1 MEVFRRLQIWLRRRA
16 WQFASARRDLP
27 VDASASAAPHTSLTE
42 RVAATQS
49 ADFYGQDYF
58 DRPKAIAQDSG
69 YAGYSPHEPAIVAAI
84 HIVTTYFQPR
94 RLLDVG
100 CAKGYVVDGLRQR
113 GIDAWG
119 IDFSPYAIAAAPAA
133 VRRYVSVGDAAD
145 IHFPDDAF
153 DLVICLET
161 LEHLTIERATRAAA
175 ELYRVTA
182 DKLWLTIPSM
192 GVNDFGPPDGW
203 PQGKIREE
211 ALWRYLDS
219 HACPDPA
226 ELDDLMLDPQGYPIH
241 GHLIA
246 ASYRWW
252 TELFTRQGFVRCGQ
266 IERRLN
272 QQEPLLRQGLWN
284 SYVFVKPPPSDASAT
299 AQEAAIE
306 RILAARLTS
315 EVGSFAQATTGD
327 AIVYQAEAGAVPGL
341 LVRGPGLPL
350 PPGRYTATF
359 HLDAPGAAAI
369 ANPWTELAV
378 VDIRSTQGE
387 KIHALRTLRAR
398 DLNDGVSHEVQLTFA
413 SDGEPDFE
421 FRIWFSGPCALRAP
435 DRLLQLVRT

>member
-1 MEVFRRLQIWLRRRA
+1 MTILQRLRTWVREHIIGKTFSHHDRA
-16 WQFASARRDLP
+16 PGDSA
-27 VDASASAAPHTSLTE
+27 VSAASLAE
-42 RVAATQS
+42 RAAATQS
-49 ADFYGQDYF
+49 ASFYDQSYYE
-58 DRPKAIAQDSG
+58 RPKAIAQESG
-69 YAGYSPHEPAIVAAI
+69 YAGYSPHEPAVVAAI

-94 RLLDVG
+94 RVLDVG
-100 CAKGYVVDGLRQR
+100 CAKGYVVDGLRR
-113 GIDAWG
+113 RRIDAWG

-133 VRRYVSVGDAAD
+133 VRHYVSVGDAAD
-145 IHFPDDAF
+145 IHFPDNSF

-161 LEHLTIERATRAAA
+161 LEHLTVERAIQAAA

-203 PQGKIREE
+203 PQSKIREE

-252 TELFTRQGFVRCGQ
+252 TELFTRQGFMRCGQ

-272 QQEPLLRQGLWN
+272 QQESLLRQGLWN
-284 SYVFVKPPPSDASAT
+284 SYVFVKPPISGASLT

-315 EVGSFAQATTGD
+315 EVGTPMPAAMDD
-327 AIVYQAEAGAVPGL
+327 AVVYQAEAGAVPGL
-341 LVRGPGLPL
+341 LVRGPRLPL

-359 HLDAPGAAAI
+359 HLDTPGADTI
-369 ANPWTELAV
+369 VNPWTELAV
-378 VDIRSTQGE
+378 LDIRSAQGE

-398 DLNDGVSHEVQLTFA
+398 DLSDGTSHEIQLTFV
-413 SDGEPDFE
+413 SGGEPDFE
-421 FRIWFSGPCALRAP
+421 FRIWFSGPCTLRAP
-435 DRLLQLVRT
+435 DRLPQLVRA

>member
-1 MEVFRRLQIWLRRRA
+1 LENDIDT
-16 WQFASARRDLP
+16 SDLP
-27 VDASASAAPHTSLTE
+27 
-42 RVAATQS
+42 
-49 ADFYGQDYF
+49 
-58 DRPKAIAQDSG
+58 QDSYPPLKLTGERTLPGLEEENYWFQRHLVVYRHLLKEAEGRRVLDLGCGEG
-69 YAGYSPHEPAIVAAI
+69 YGAALLASRASETVGVDLAPEAIYHARK
-84 HIVTTYFQPR
+84 TYRVPN
-94 RLLDVG
+94 
-100 CAKGYVVDGLRQR
+100 LR
-113 GIDAWG
+113 
-119 IDFSPYAIAAAPAA
+119 FSHM
-133 VRRYVSVGDAAD
+133 D
-145 IHFPDDAF
+145 IYELQLEDNSF

-161 LEHLTIERATRAAA
+161 LEHLTIERATQAAA

-203 PQGKIREE
+203 PQSKIREE
-211 ALWRYLDS
+211 VLWRYLDS

-226 ELDDLMLDPQGYPIH
+226 DLDDLMLDPQGYPIH

-284 SYVFVKPPPSDASAT
+284 SYVFVKPAISDASAT

-315 EVGSFAQATTGD
+315 EVGSSAQATTGD
-327 AIVYQAEAGAVPGL
+327 AALCQAEAGAAPGL
-341 LVRGPGLPL
+341 LVCGPGLPL

-359 HLDAPGAAAI
+359 RLDAPEAAAVT
-369 ANPWTELAV
+369 NPWTELAV
-378 VDIRSTQGE
+378 LDIRSTQGE
-387 KIHALRTLRAR
+387 QIHALRTLRAR
-398 DLNDGVSHEVQLTFA
+398 DLGGGASHEVQLTFA
-413 SDGEPDFE
+413 SGGEPDFE

-435 DRLLQLVRT
+435 DRLPQLVRA

>member
-1 MEVFRRLQIWLRRRA
+1 MHRDRPADVVDGPPASLAERA
-16 WQFASARRDLP
+16 
-27 VDASASAAPHTSLTE
+27 
-42 RVAATQS
+42 AATQS
-49 ADFYGQDYF
+49 ASFYDQGYYE
-58 DRPKAIAQDSG
+58 RPKTIAQESG
-69 YAGYSPHEPAIVAAI
+69 YAGYSPHEPAVVAAI
-84 HIVTTYFQPR
+84 HIITTYFQPR
-94 RLLDVG
+94 RVLDVG

-113 GIDAWG
+113 WIDAWG

-133 VRRYVSVGDAAD
+133 VRRHVSVGDAAD
-145 IHFPDDAF
+145 IHFPDNSF

-161 LEHLTIERATRAAA
+161 LEHLTIERARQAAA

-203 PQGKIREE
+203 PQSKIREE

-284 SYVFVKPPPSDASAT
+284 SYVFVKPPISGASAA

-306 RILAARLTS
+306 RIRAARLTS
-315 EVGSFAQATTGD
+315 EIDSSIQPATDG
-327 AIVYQAEAGAVPGL
+327 AAVYQAETGAAPGL

-359 HLDAPGAAAI
+359 YLDAPGAAAI

-378 VDIRSTQGE
+378 LDIRSTQGE
-387 KIHALRTLRAR
+387 KIHALRTVRAR
-398 DLNDGVSHEVQLTFA
+398 DLGDGASHEAQLTFA
-413 SDGEPDFE
+413 SGGESDFE

-435 DRLLQLVRT
+435 ARLPRLVRA